1 MDEMGKSFWLKM
13 IGMVIGLG
21 LLVLVSVLLVDR
33 LVYRF
38 GVWGGS
44 WSSSASQWSSPIATT
59 RRNSRSTRELPWR
72 REGAGT
78 IGAG

>member
-38 GVWGGS
+38 GVWAGLLVIFG
-44 WSSSASQWSSPIATT
+44 IAMVIAY
-59 RRNSRSTRELPWR
+59 RHDKKKQQEYEELP
-72 REGAGT
+72 
-78 IGAG
+78 